1 MALNS
6 LGRIQQH
13 TGRKKP
19 RNVSMSYKH
28 KVTFKKVISHIAFS
42 RMTVWSISHEFIFTS
57 SRKMC
62 VHYFI
67 LQI

>member
-28 KVTFKKVISHIAFS
+28 KVTFKKVISHLVS
-42 RMTVWSISHEFIFTS
+42 VE
-57 SRKMC
+57 
-62 VHYFI
+62 
-67 LQI
+67 